1 MLHISSHT
9 FNGCNAY
16 RDSLSTYAVQTAQH
30 AAIVHHVEGTY
41 HLAGCSCPA
50 WTREARSCS
59 APGSRLPSTFHCQRE
74 SGLYNDGAPTYTH
87 TAVYLPYVPTYLT
100 VQLLRPPSPTHP
112 SRRHRD
118 IPIGLTTST
127 GGSPSAANI
136 RTNPQLPLKCLLTSG
151 GHRVYLTQTA
161 RDSSALVVR
170 REMRAPEAIADTS
183 PSAIPRDRAESRRQQ
198 EGRYR
203 SRPRLGKNIQIE
215 NIAIAQTQP

>member
-16 RDSLSTYAVQTAQH
+16 RDSLPTYTVQAAQH

-41 HLAGCSCPA
+41 HLAGCSCPN

-87 TAVYLPYVPTYLT
+87 TAVYRMYLPT
-100 VQLLRPPSPTHP
+100 VQLLRPSSPTHP

-136 RTNPQLPLKCLLTSG
+136 RTNPHLPPKCLLTSG
-151 GHRVYLTQTA
+151 GHSVHTDSA
-161 RDSSALVVR
+161 RFLSTGSS
-170 REMRAPEAIADTS
+170 
-183 PSAIPRDRAESRRQQ
+183 PRNASTR
-198 EGRYR
+198 GHC
-203 SRPRLGKNIQIE
+203 
-215 NIAIAQTQP
+215 